1 MNTELIKKIE
11 FLREEGKKWVE
22 IAIELGFKCKNTT
35 GNKSQYHQNLRR
47 KVKRFYEN
55 YYKELEKFE
64 LYKRT
69 YYKGE
74 LNTETYRKKTLPK
87 HKTNKS
93 SLKIKGVTTNP
104 YGGEWVK
111 YYEREKEKLFDKKHF
126 NILKTILSQ
135 NIKPYTFK
143 VKSQNK
149 CGLFIY
155 GSDKHIGAVVKENS
169 IYKNLYNQSEIYKR
183 IVYNTIDQIEYW
195 LKSCH
200 TFDALYVM
208 DLGDALDGY
217 NNQTTRGGHHLPQ
230 ELNNRE
236 QHDIYVKI
244 HKELFDIIVTNEY
257 AEKIYFISTANSNHG
272 GDFEYCAMKTLETYL
287 NVKYPQIQTVIS
299 VTHLNHFIYGQHC
312 IIFSHGKD
320 TEDMKAGLPLVL
332 NDKIKNYINEYITI
346 NKLNDYFITFVSGD
360 KHQSAETYTNKFRY
374 LQSSG
379 NAANFRKFIEIYT
392 KDIQKVLAACSIK
405 KNTCDNEEVCKSCSE

>member
-1 MNTELIKKIE
+1 
-11 FLREEGKKWVE
+11 
-22 IAIELGFKCKNTT
+22 
-35 GNKSQYHQNLRR
+35 
-47 KVKRFYEN
+47 
-55 YYKELEKFE
+55 
-64 LYKRT
+64 
-69 YYKGE
+69 
-74 LNTETYRKKTLPK
+74 
-87 HKTNKS
+87 
-93 SLKIKGVTTNP
+93 
-104 YGGEWVK
+104 
-111 YYEREKEKLFDKKHF
+111 
-126 NILKTILSQ
+126 
-135 NIKPYTFK
+135 
-143 VKSQNK
+143 
-149 CGLFIY
+149 
-155 GSDKHIGAVVKENS
+155 
-169 IYKNLYNQSEIYKR
+169 
-183 IVYNTIDQIEYW
+183 
-195 LKSCH
+195 
-200 TFDALYVM
+200 M

-374 LQSSG
+374 
-379 NAANFRKFIEIYT
+379 K
-392 KDIQKVLAACSIK
+392 KVLSQFGNTKWSHLNFGFGSVGLSSEVFVKDENQIY
-405 KNTCDNEEVCKSCSE
+405 KNDNFFNITHKSNTGITWK